1 MPMPSLLR
9 YLPLV
14 LGFVATFAAA
24 GGVHQPASSNSLQS
38 LLAPLAS
45 LSADFRQVIS
55 DGEGYEIQALTGT
68 MDVARPG
75 KVYWK
80 SAPPYEQLVVSDAT
94 TLWLYDADLEQVT
107 VRPFD
112 HDIARTPAVLFIG
125 DVQELDDK
133 FRVSSLDT
141 DGGTTYT
148 LVPVDEG
155 ALYQRLT
162 LTFKGATPTAMT
174 LWDTLGQQTRIDFSN
189 VKLNQPVAD
198 SRFTFAIPDGVD
210 VLYDE

>member
-1 MPMPSLLR
+1 LCAAQAAHRLQSRRTADRSHGERRCGQRHEHQWQSRSTCTQPQGLMPMPSLLR

-112 HDIARTPAVLFIG
+112 HDIA
-125 DVQELDDK
+125 
-133 FRVSSLDT
+133 
-141 DGGTTYT
+141 
-148 LVPVDEG
+148 
-155 ALYQRLT
+155 
-162 LTFKGATPTAMT
+162 
-174 LWDTLGQQTRIDFSN
+174 
-189 VKLNQPVAD
+189 
-198 SRFTFAIPDGVD
+198 
-210 VLYDE
+210 